1 MDLNQDREH
10 LKLLATFHYVVAG
23 LSALS
28 ALFPLIHLVIG
39 IGMVTGRFDTTRD
52 AGAGLLGWL
61 FIIFAVVFIVC
72 GLVFSVCLALAGT
85 YIAKYQHY
93 TYCLVVAGL
102 SCMFFPFGTVLG
114 VFTILVLSKDSVKR
128 LFRKEPGLPE
138 VA

>member
-10 LKLLATFHYVVAG
+10 LKLLAIFHYVVAG
-23 LSALS
+23 LAALS

-52 AGAGLLGWL
+52 AGAGLFGWL

-72 GLVFSVCLALAGT
+72 GLVFSVCLALAGI

-93 TYCLVVAGL
+93 TYCLVVAAL
-102 SCMFFPFGTVLG
+102 SCVFFPFGTVLG
-114 VFTILVLSKDSVKR
+114 IFTILVLSRDSVQR
-128 LFRKEPGLPE
+128 LFSKEPGFPE

>member
-1 MDLNQDREH
+1 MNQDREH

-93 TYCLVVAGL
+93 TYCLVVAAL
-102 SCMFFPFGTVLG
+102 SCVFFPFGTVLG
-114 VFTILVLSKDSVKR
+114 IFTILLLSRDSVQR
-128 LFRKEPGLPE
+128 LFSKEPGFPE